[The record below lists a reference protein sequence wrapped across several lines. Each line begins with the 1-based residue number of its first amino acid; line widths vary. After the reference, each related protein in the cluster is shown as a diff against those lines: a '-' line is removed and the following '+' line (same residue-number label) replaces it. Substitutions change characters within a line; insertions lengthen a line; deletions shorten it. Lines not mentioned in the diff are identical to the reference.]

1 MTVKELIKELKT
13 LDQNAEI
20 TVYTEYEYGGGWDYA
35 NIQKIEKVEKNY
47 YERNDKYVIY
57 HD

>member
-20 TVYTEYEYGGGWDYA
+20 AVYTEYEYGGGWDYA

>member
-20 TVYTEYEYGGGWDYA
+20 TVYAEYGYGGGWDYA

-47 YERNDKYVIY
+47 YESNDKYVIY

>member
-13 LDQNAEI
+13 LDQDEDITIYAE
-20 TVYTEYEYGGGWDYA
+20 YGYGGGWDYA
-35 NIQKIEKVEKNY
+35 NIQKIEKVEKSY
-47 YERNDKYVIY
+47 NDKFYVIY